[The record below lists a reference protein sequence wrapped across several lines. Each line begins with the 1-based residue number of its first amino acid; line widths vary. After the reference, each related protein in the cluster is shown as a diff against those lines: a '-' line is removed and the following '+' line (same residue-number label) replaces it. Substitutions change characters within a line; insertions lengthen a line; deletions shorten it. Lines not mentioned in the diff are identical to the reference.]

1 MYLVNISF
9 IFSLLAVYAS
19 LPAVPSQT
27 SDLNNRL
34 MKKCILFFLLI
45 FGIISRSPI
54 ISKAQISIQC
64 AYLDSCDLSDND
76 PALWNHP
83 GWWDAA
89 NETHDLAEK
98 ETELLMGAKGLCS
111 TATAKVRWRLF
122 LDLNND
128 GIQETVAGSD
138 ISTPDGMVAYNN
150 VFQTGTLYPF
160 DANPSVRERFRFV
173 LVPAIEA
180 NDTLFRVQWEK
191 AAAPGAYVN
200 PHLPAGRHRMEW
212 SVGDGCS
219 PEQTFSCAIFIQDCK
234 EPDVVCKPLS
244 VNMMQTGRVTLW
256 YSDFLSSA
264 QDNVT
269 PEKLLQFSVEKR
281 EQPSASFPLD
291 SLGRP
296 YHSIDFQCNN
306 MGPNPVNL
314 WVRDK
319 NNNSTYCRVI
329 VLVNDDLYNCN
340 VVSSGKVR
348 GKITVGSCCLQ
359 DYGIFIEEN
368 ARSAYIPLW
377 QIRDGCGFAVDLPSK
392 ITTKGLLTPVRDDNP
407 LNGVTTLDLALINN
421 HILARQIFKTP
432 YQYIA
437 ADANKSGTVTV
448 MDINVLQMLILGVWE
463 EFPNNNSWRF
473 VRASYKFPN
482 PANPFIVPFPE
493 SMQLDEA
500 PSLDFTAIKVG
511 DINGTAICQ
520 RPAFGPPLAFGIAD
534 RFVRAGEVFELRFE
548 SDTLLAQQ
556 GTFYFPQLE
565 LLDILPGNNVKLSD
579 FAHFQA
585 QHQLTHAWYAEKGFP
600 QRPVFSLRFKAVSDG
615 QLSEMLQCLNS
626 ITPSLAYDKNELTHE
641 LVLRFTPVQ
650 TITTQCSQP
659 NGDDVSDNDP
669 AFWNHPDWWDSLHK
683 RSDLAEKQIP
693 LSLSATDICALG
705 DVKISYELLLDLN
718 GDGVQETLV
727 HSDSLNPANTVY
739 VGNAGKN
746 AYKDGKA
753 RAFDQRP
760 ALPDADRYRFALE
773 QLPAQNGNTTA
784 SVRFNTQNDPSR
796 YVDALLPYGTHRIR
810 WVARDACG
818 NSSVCEQTFTIKDK
832 KAPEVLCKP
841 LAINMLSSGS
851 VSVFAADFLDRGL
864 DNATAEKDLTNA
876 LSVGETAP
884 AQFPVNISGN
894 PVISATFTCSNLGPS
909 VVQLWARDLSG
920 NASYCQVVLL
930 VQDNLGNCV
939 PQTTLTV
946 HLETEVRA
954 GIPNAQ
960 VEIVGNHPA
969 SPPMVLLPVTTDTNG
984 NYIIP
989 TKAFPF
995 IGPYTITPTRDDNPL
1010 NGVTTLDLALISR
1023 HILNQSPLNSP
1034 YKMIAAD
1041 VNKSGTITTLDVIA
1055 LRRIILGIDEELAN
1069 NASWRFVLSEYA
1081 FPNIK
1086 NPFSQPFPEKIT
1098 VPDITTVKR
1107 MNFIGMKTGDVNG
1120 TARPNNLQG
1129 TASGDRHLPPLSF
1142 AVADRFVDAGE
1153 VFDITLE
1160 SDRPVLTQQFTLEH
1174 PGLMLLDLQPGTPD
1188 MTEDHFARFTDR
1200 KMLTHAWTA
1209 TANKAAAAST
1219 RFTLRFRAEEAGFL
1233 SDKLRLTDQITAS
1246 LAYETP
1252 NEADVLRPVL
1262 QFVISAEGSGILNH
1276 SVRPNPWSSAADLV
1290 FTLPVESEVRLLVMD
1305 ASGKMLMERKG
1316 NFNVGTH
1323 TFSLSDGNLP
1333 TGLLYYRL
1341 VTPIGSVAGKMTK
1354 MK

>member
-1 MYLVNISF
+1 
-9 IFSLLAVYAS
+9 
-19 LPAVPSQT
+19 
-27 SDLNNRL
+27 

-45 FGIISRSPI
+45 FGIISLSPI

-83 GWWDAA
+83 GWWDAV
-89 NETHDLAEK
+89 NETHDLSEK
-98 ETELLMGAKGLCS
+98 ETDLFIGVKGLCS

-138 ISTPDGMVAYNN
+138 INTPDGMVAYNN
-150 VFQTGTLYPF
+150 VFQAGTLYPF
-160 DANPSVRERFRFV
+160 DANPSISQRFRFV
-173 LVPAIEA
+173 LVSAIEA
-180 NDTLFRVQWEK
+180 NDTIFRVQWEK
-191 AAAPGAYVN
+191 AAAPGTYVN
-200 PHLPAGRHRMEW
+200 PLLPAGRHRMEW

-234 EPDVVCKPLS
+234 QPDVVCKSLS
-244 VNMMQTGRVTLW
+244 VNIMQTGTVTLW

-269 PEKLLQFSVEKR
+269 PEKLLQFSVEKG
-281 EQPSASFPLD
+281 EQPAASFPLD
-291 SLGRP
+291 SSGRP

-306 MGPNPVNL
+306 LGPNPVSL
-314 WVRDK
+314 WVKDK
-319 NNNSTYCRVI
+319 NNNSAYCRVI
-329 VLVNDDLYNCN
+329 VLVKDDMYNCN

-348 GKITVGSCCLQ
+348 GKITAGSCCLQ
-359 DYGIFIEEN
+359 EYNITIEEGGRFVN
-368 ARSAYIPLW
+368 IPWW
-377 QIRDGCGFAVDLPSK
+377 QPGGTCGFAVDVPPK
-392 ITTKGLLTPVRDDNP
+392 ITTKGLLTPVRDDNA
-407 LNGVTTLDLALINN
+407 LNGVTTLDLALINS
-421 HILARQIFKTP
+421 HILSRQIFKTP

-448 MDINVLQMLILGVWE
+448 MDINVLQMLILGILE
-463 EFPNNNSWRF
+463 EFPTNNSWRF
-473 VRASYKFPN
+473 VRTSYKFPN
-482 PANPFIVPFPE
+482 PANPFTAPFPE

-511 DINGTAICQ
+511 DINGNAMCQ
-520 RPAFGPPLAFGIAD
+520 RPFFGPPLAFRVAD

-565 LLDILPGNNVKLSD
+565 LLDILPENKVKMSD

-585 QHQLTHAWYAEKGFP
+585 QHQLTHAWYAERDSP
-600 QRPVFSLRFKAVSDG
+600 QRPAFSLRFKAVSDG
-615 QLSEMLQCLNS
+615 QLSEMLQCINS
-626 ITPSLAYDKNELTHE
+626 ITPALAYDKNQAAHE
-641 LVLRFTPVQ
+641 LVLQFTPAQ
-650 TITTQCSQP
+650 TLALQCSQP

-683 RSDLAEKQIP
+683 KSDLAEKQIP
-693 LSLSATDICALG
+693 LSLSVTNSCALG
-705 DVKISYELLLDLN
+705 DIKISCELFLDLN

-760 ALPDADRYRFALE
+760 SLPDADRYRFALE

-841 LAINMLSSGS
+841 LALNIMSNGS
-851 VSVFAADFLDRGL
+851 VSVFAADFLDRAL
-864 DNATAEKDLTNA
+864 DNATAEKDLMYA

-884 AQFPVNISGN
+884 AQFPVDISGN
-894 PVISATFTCSNLGPS
+894 PVMSATFTCSKLGPA

-920 NASYCQVVLL
+920 NATYCQVILL

-939 PQTTLTV
+939 PRTTLTV
-946 HLETEVRA
+946 HLGTEARA

-960 VEIVGNHPA
+960 VGIVGNHPA
-969 SPPMVLLPVTTDTNG
+969 SLPTVLTPVVTNKDG
-984 NYIIP
+984 DYVIP
-989 TKAFPF
+989 NSAFPF
-995 IGPYTITPTRDDNPL
+995 LTAYTITPTRDDNPL
-1010 NGVTTLDLALISR
+1010 NGVTTLDLSLISK
-1023 HILNQSPLNSP
+1023 HLLNQSPLNSP

-1041 VNKSGTITTLDVIA
+1041 ANKSGTITTLDLVA
-1055 LRRIILGIDEELAN
+1055 LRRIILGVDEELPN
-1069 NASWRFVLSEYA
+1069 NTSWRFVLAEYA
-1081 FPNIK
+1081 FPDIK
-1086 NPFSQPFPEKIT
+1086 NPFTQPFPEKIT
-1098 VPDITTVKR
+1098 VPDIKAVDR
-1107 MNFIGMKTGDVNG
+1107 INFIGMKTGDVNG
-1120 TARPNNLQG
+1120 TAQPNNLQG
-1129 TASGDRHLPPLSF
+1129 TASGDRYLPPLSF
-1142 AVADRFVDAGE
+1142 AVADRFVGAGE

-1174 PGLMLLDLQPGTPD
+1174 PGLVLLDLQPATPD
-1188 MTEDHFARFTDR
+1188 MTEDDFARFTDQ

-1209 TANKAAAAST
+1209 TAAKGSASFT
-1219 RFTLRFRAEEAGFL
+1219 RFTLRFRAEQAGFL

-1246 LAYETP
+1246 LAYETTD
-1252 NEADVLRPVL
+1252 EAAVLRPVL
-1262 QFVISAEGSGILNH
+1262 QFVTSAEGSGILSH

-1305 ASGKMLMERKG
+1305 ASGKILMEKKN

-1341 VTPIGSVAGKMTK
+1341 VTPVGSVAGKMTK